1 MTSVNLLDRLL
12 RVNAPAY
19 LTVGASLDDCLKT
32 LALATRPSLDRLH
45 LRNLFSDGR
54 RYFLRLEGRQFQIK
68 TNQKIL
74 WSRRGR
80 TRHAAVLIGTCSAVG
95 EAQTR
100 IELHSRM
107 RLLYFLDIFF
117 IPAFMLSVMIY
128 APWRPWLIVTLSL
141 SLLGL
146 SWVWHRSNARL
157 QALEMIFFVQ
167 KSLEEIGAVELPGLG
182 AQSPDVIL
190 DGRSFQQEWTRFMA
204 RHHDDL

>member
-1 MTSVNLLDRLL
+1 MTAVKWLGRLL

-45 LRNLFSDGR
+45 LRNLFTDGR
-54 RYFLRLEGRQFQIK
+54 RYFLRLEGKQFQIK

-80 TRHAAVLIGTCSAVG
+80 TRHAAVLIGTCNAVG

-100 IELHSRM
+100 IELHCRM
-107 RLLYFLDIFF
+107 RLLYFLDIFL
-117 IPAFMLSVMIY
+117 IPAFMFSVMIF
-128 APWRPWLIVTLSL
+128 APWRPWLIAALGL
-141 SLLGL
+141 SLLAL

-157 QALEMIFFVQ
+157 QALEMIFFVH
-167 KSLEEIGAVELPGLG
+167 KSLEEIGVVELPGLG

-204 RHHDDL
+204 RHHDEL

>member
-1 MTSVNLLDRLL
+1 MKWLSRLL
-12 RVNAPAY
+12 RVNAPTY

-45 LRNLFSDGR
+45 LRNLFTDGR
-54 RYFLRLEGRQFQIK
+54 RYFLRLDGSQFQIK

-80 TRHAAVLIGTCSAVG
+80 TRHAAVVIGSCNAIG

-107 RLLYFLDIFF
+107 RLLYFLDIFL
-117 IPAFMLSVMIY
+117 IPGLMLSVMIF
-128 APWRPWLIVTLSL
+128 APWRPWLIAALGL
-141 SLLGL
+141 SLLAL

-157 QALEMIFFVQ
+157 QALEMIFFVH
-167 KSLEEIGAVELPGLG
+167 KSLEEIAVVELPGLG

-204 RHHDDL
+204 RHHEDL

>member
-1 MTSVNLLDRLL
+1 MTSVKLLDRLL

-54 RYFLRLEGRQFQIK
+54 RYFLRLEGHQFQIK

-80 TRHAAVLIGTCSAVG
+80 TRHAAVVIGACSAVG

-141 SLLGL
+141 GLLGL

-167 KSLEEIGAVELPGLG
+167 KSLEEIGAIELPGLG